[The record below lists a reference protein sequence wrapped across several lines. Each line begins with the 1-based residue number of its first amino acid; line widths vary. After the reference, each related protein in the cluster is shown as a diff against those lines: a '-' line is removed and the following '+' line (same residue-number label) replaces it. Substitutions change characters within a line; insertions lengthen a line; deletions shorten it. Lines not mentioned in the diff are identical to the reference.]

1 MKKITF
7 NRNFTSPVFGNVWIG
22 RTIEVKPKDA
32 EKYVNMGWADMV
44 MERKIEETKKIYAEK
59 TENQEMK
66 EEVDGNSK
74 PKRSKKSSKS
84 RSK

>member
-44 MERKIEETKKIYAEK
+44 MDRDWETKSPPILSGE
-59 TENQEMK
+59 T
-66 EEVDGNSK
+66 SLLC
-74 PKRSKKSSKS
+74 
-84 RSK
+84 